1 MVRIIARLAVLG
13 AALCLTVPAIA
24 AAPPPA
30 RAVPAELYSGR
41 WYEIARLPNDNQRDC
56 QAPTSD
62 FVNFRD
68 GVFRMVQVCHRG
80 APNGPARTISASAR
94 ILPSTNNAKIRVTFM
109 GVINQ
114 EYWILDRADD
124 GSWAIMAT
132 PGGNYV
138 WLLAR
143 RPTLDA
149 ATRARLVARL
159 GQLGYPVARLQFPA
173 QQ

>member
-1 MVRIIARLAVLG
+1 MVRKALASL
-13 AALCLTVPAIA
+13 AAVAATFALA

-30 RAVPAELYSGR
+30 QPVPAQLYSGR
-41 WYEIARLPNDNQRDC
+41 WYEIARLPNSNQRDC

-62 FVNFRD
+62 FVNFHN

-80 APNGPARTISASAR
+80 AATGPARTMSAQAR
-94 ILPSTNNAKIRVTFM
+94 ILPATNNAKIRVTFM

-138 WLLAR
+138 WLLSR

-149 ATRARLVARL
+149 ATRARLIARI

-173 QQ
+173 QAG